1 MIKFD
6 CLLTNPPYQDSSHL
20 EKKNTLW
27 RKWISF
33 DYLVADGGVVSLHH
47 PSSWM
52 GSNPILKEHFLD
64 KNGKIKNN
72 ITKINRDECKRHY
85 PGVGSFFSYYVYS
98 KEPYIG
104 NTDMVVKNINGSLD
118 TFSVN
123 LNDTLFSVFP
133 RDLSKIGLSI
143 IRKSLI
149 ISPIGVQNNTY
160 CHGVKKDNWRY
171 ILNGEFIYPVRKNM
185 TQTIYFNYKHPDQN
199 KLKIFIPTSSYFRNM
214 FISTDAPSQSFCY
227 FNIPD
232 GIDGNIAINNM
243 NNKLFDYLNE
253 CFRYSNWNSVNLL
266 RLLPTI
272 PIDVKLDD
280 NEIYKIVGL
289 TDEEISHIN
298 TIIQWR

>member
-1 MIKFD
+1 MKFD
-6 CLLTNPPYQDSSHL
+6 CLLTNPPYQDSSHT

-27 RKWISF
+27 RKWMEF
-33 DYLVADGGVVSLHH
+33 DKLVVDGGVVSLHH

-64 KNGKIKNN
+64 KNGKIKKN

-98 KEPYIG
+98 KEPYQG
-104 NTDMVVKNINGSLD
+104 QTDMVVKNINGTIDNFSCNLD
-118 TFSVN
+118 S
-123 LNDTLFSVFP
+123 TLVSVFP

-143 IRKSLI
+143 INKSLCVP
-149 ISPIGVQNNTY
+149 PIGVQNNTY
-160 CHGVKKDNWRY
+160 CHGVRKDSWRY
-171 ILNGEFIYPVRKNM
+171 QQTEPFIYPVRKNM
-185 TQTIYFNYKHPDQN
+185 SETIYFNYQHPDQN
-199 KLKIFIPTSSYFRNM
+199 KLKVFIPTSSYFRNM

-227 FNIPD
+227 FNVPD
-232 GIDGNIAINNM
+232 GFDANVVMHNL

-272 PIDVKLDD
+272 PLDVELTDLDVY
-280 NEIYKIVGL
+280 EIVGL
-289 TDEEISHIN
+289 TLDEINHIN
-298 TIIQWR
+298 EIIQWR